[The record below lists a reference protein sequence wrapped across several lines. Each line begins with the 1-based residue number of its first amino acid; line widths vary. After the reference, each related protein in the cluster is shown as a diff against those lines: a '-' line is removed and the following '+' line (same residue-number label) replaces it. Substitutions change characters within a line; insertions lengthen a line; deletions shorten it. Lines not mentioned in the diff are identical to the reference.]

1 MYKKKFNAKMETMF
15 RVIDKLQ
22 MNNNNLLI

>member
-1 MYKKKFNAKMETMF
+1 MYKKKFNVKMETIF